1 MIKHVHAELMLQY
14 AHDAQETDKPW
25 ERWQWQ
31 TKLMQEGDVWNNCL
45 LNPSFDVSYKYRR
58 KPKVISVTLVNGEIV
73 SWPEPIKHIAE
84 INYKY
89 FVVNHKGFVSDNVIT
104 NDNVNITNEY
114 ITLGL
119 VHSNCDAAE
128 KHARALYK
136 INNQYKDN

>member
-73 SWPEPIKHIAE
+73 S
-84 INYKY
+84 
-89 FVVNHKGFVSDNVIT
+89 
-104 NDNVNITNEY
+104 
-114 ITLGL
+114 
-119 VHSNCDAAE
+119 
-128 KHARALYK
+128 
-136 INNQYKDN
+136 

>member
-1 MIKHVHAELMLQY
+1 MTKHVHADLMLQY
-14 AHDAQETDKPW
+14 AHDAQETDEPW
-25 ERWQWQ
+25 ERWEYFHRGTGEWKSLK
-31 TKLMQEGDVWNNCL
+31 KLNWNPN
-45 LNPSFDVSYKYRR
+45 VMYRR
-58 KPKVISVTLVNGEIV
+58 KSKMLSVTLSNGEIV

-89 FVVNHKGFVSDNVIT
+89 FVVNHKGFVSVNVLT
-104 NDNVNITNEY
+104 NNNVNITNEY

-128 KHARALYK
+128 SHARALYK